1 MPRHRRRDPMFRY
14 RRHGEEIIVLAVRW
28 YISYRLS
35 LRDLAEMLAERGLDV
50 YPSTIW
56 RWVQRFVPEFEK
68 RWDLL
73 RKPVG
78 CSWRRDETYIQI
90 RGRWCYLYR
99 AVDKQGRTVDFLL
112 RRDRGIAAAQA
123 FLRKALHTNSGRRP
137 RTITLDGHLP
147 SRRALWLLRQEN
159 LLWRYVKVRTCKYLN
174 NIIEQD
180 HRAIK
185 RRCSAMHG
193 LKAFGP
199 TAVMIAGFE
208 LAHRIRKRQFSLGR
222 VRGQRRHTMKTAWD
236 RALFGH

>member
-35 LRDLAEMLAERGLDV
+35 LRDLAEMLAERGLNV

-68 RWDLL
+68 RWDRL

-78 CSWRRDETYIQI
+78 CSWRVDETYVQI
-90 RGRWCYLYR
+90 RRRWCYLYR

-123 FLRKALHTNSGRRP
+123 FFRKALYTNGGRRP
-137 RTITLDGHLP
+137 RTITLDAT
-147 SRRALWLLRQEN
+147 SRAAEHCG
-159 LLWRYVKVRTCKYLN
+159 YCAGRTCSG
-174 NIIEQD
+174 D
-180 HRAIK
+180 TS
-185 RRCSAMHG
+185 RCAPPSTSTTSSSRTIGRSNDDAR
-193 LKAFGP
+193 P
-199 TAVMIAGFE
+199 CTA
-208 LAHRIRKRQFSLGR
+208 
-222 VRGQRRHTMKTAWD
+222 
-236 RALFGH
+236 